1 MIGARDDEVAIAGV
15 ACPATGNADVSVLP
29 EPVPRP
35 RKPTMPILAKLT
47 IVGSAALLAAASPV
61 AAASAKETIIG
72 SPCAATGASPAEG
85 GTILPLSLGT
95 NHNNRAEAFF
105 AEAPHG
111 GLLTS
116 WTVVIGYETKP
127 FLLKLSVA
135 GKVGDRH
142 RYYIAQQTE
151 PKMVKR
157 GVNVFHTR
165 LWIVKGETI
174 ALASVG
180 GDRIPYCSTTSVHDT
195 VGISHKGLDRDE
207 SGSFGP
213 ALGKFMIPAAAV
225 LEPDNGVRA
234 ARR

>member
-1 MIGARDDEVAIAGV
+1 MTIH
-15 ACPATGNADVSVLP
+15 
-29 EPVPRP
+29 
-35 RKPTMPILAKLT
+35 AKLT
-47 IVGSAALLAAASPV
+47 IVGCAALLAAASPV
-61 AAASAKETIIG
+61 ATASAKETVIG
-72 SPCAATGASPAEG
+72 SPCAAEGASPSQG

-95 NHNNRAEAFF
+95 NHNNQHSVFF

-111 GLLTS
+111 GLLTT
-116 WTVVIGYETKP
+116 WVVNIGYETKP

-180 GDRIPYCSTTSVHDT
+180 NDKIPYCSTTNVKDA

-207 SGSFGP
+207 SGPFGP
-213 ALGKFMIPAAAV
+213 ALGRFMIPAAAV
-225 LEPDNGVRA
+225 LEPDNGAPA

>member
-1 MIGARDDEVAIAGV
+1 MTI
-15 ACPATGNADVSVLP
+15 N
-29 EPVPRP
+29 
-35 RKPTMPILAKLT
+35 AKLC
-47 IVGSAALLAAASPV
+47 IVGCAALLAAASPV
-61 AAASAKETIIG
+61 ATASAKDTLIG
-72 SPCAATGASPAEG
+72 SPCAAAGASPSQG

-95 NHNNRAEAFF
+95 NHNNQHQVYF

-111 GLLTS
+111 GLLTR
-116 WTVVIGYETKP
+116 WTVDIGYETKP

-157 GVNVFHTR
+157 GLNVFYTR
-165 LWIVKGETI
+165 MWIVKGETI

-180 GDRIPYCSTTSVHDT
+180 DDKIPFCSTTSAHDA

-213 ALGKFMIPAAAV
+213 ALGRFMIPADAV
-225 LEPDNGVRA
+225 LEPDNGAPV

>member
-1 MIGARDDEVAIAGV
+1 M
-15 ACPATGNADVSVLP
+15 T
-29 EPVPRP
+29 
-35 RKPTMPILAKLT
+35 ILAKLT
-47 IVGSAALLAAASPV
+47 IVGCAALLAAASPV
-61 AAASAKETIIG
+61 ATASAKETLIG
-72 SPCAATGASPAEG
+72 SPCAAEGASPSEG

-95 NHNNRAEAFF
+95 NHNNRDEVFF

-127 FLLKLSVA
+127 FLLRRSVA

-151 PKMVKR
+151 PKVVRR
-157 GVNVFHTR
+157 GVNFFHTR

-180 GDRIPYCSTTSVHDT
+180 DRIPFCSTTSVRDA
-195 VGISHKGLDRDE
+195 VGISLNGLYRDE
-207 SGSFGP
+207 SGAFGP
-213 ALGKFMIPAAAV
+213 ALGRFTSIPPPQSLSQTTA
-225 LEPDNGVRA
+225 L
-234 ARR
+234 ARHGANRKLPSITKGSRMDVSASISSHDVVV

>member
-1 MIGARDDEVAIAGV
+1 MTI
-15 ACPATGNADVSVLP
+15 N
-29 EPVPRP
+29 
-35 RKPTMPILAKLT
+35 AKLC
-47 IVGSAALLAAASPV
+47 IVGCATLLAAASPV
-61 AAASAKETIIG
+61 ATASAKETVIG
-72 SPCAATGASPAEG
+72 SPCAAAGASPSQG

-95 NHNNRAEAFF
+95 NENTPYSVFF

-111 GLLTS
+111 GLLTR
-116 WTVVIGYETKP
+116 WIVTIGYDTKP

-180 GDRIPYCSTTSVHDT
+180 NDKIPYCSTTNVKDA

-207 SGSFGP
+207 SGAFGP
-213 ALGKFMIPAAAV
+213 ALGRFMIPAAAV
-225 LEPDNGVRA
+225 LEPDNGAPV